1 MYAQVCFFPNCANA
15 RWQMGE
21 IKSSGMVAPGPV
33 HSLQFTSISPQ
44 PFDAMELSDEPAVAP
59 FPQY

>member
-15 RWQMGE
+15 RRQMGE
-21 IKSSGMVAPGPV
+21 IKSSGMVAPA
-33 HSLQFTSISPQ
+33 
-44 PFDAMELSDEPAVAP
+44 PFDAVELSDEPAVAP